1 MNTREQ
7 IKKLAS
13 LLEEKVMYFDHKS
26 YDFEEDI
33 PHLILDGERVNV
45 ESVWID
51 KKGLSMT
58 ITTKD
63 TEFGLGFYEDIE
75 NGDTFETIDKE
86 LEECGMDEFL
96 RDIYYEH
103 PRSWEIGDYEDD
115 FLTWEENT
123 STEETSTE
131 NTPTEETE
139 EEKTQTYRI
148 AVTNV
153 EYGFID
159 VVATSLDEAME
170 KVESFDGDYYVN
182 KNTIT
187 HTELIEVLDK

>member
-33 PHLILDGERVNV
+33 PHLTLDGKRENI
-45 ESVWID
+45 ESVVITKD
-51 KKGLSMT
+51 GTSMQ
-58 ITTKD
+58 ITTAD
-63 TEFGLGFYEDIE
+63 SEIGLGFTEDEE
-75 NGDTFETIDKE
+75 NTFETIDKE
-86 LEECGMDEFL
+86 LEECGMEEFL
-96 RDIYYEH
+96 RDIYYNH

-123 STEETSTE
+123 STEETK
-131 NTPTEETE
+131 

-148 AVTNV
+148 GITNV

-187 HTELIEVLDK
+187 HTELIEILDE

>member
-7 IKKLAS
+7 IKKLAN
-13 LLEEKVMYFDHKS
+13 LLNGKTIYFDWKS

-33 PHLILDGERVNV
+33 PHLFLDDKRKNISSVSIGEDGLTMNV
-45 ESVWID
+45 
-51 KKGLSMT
+51 MT
-58 ITTKD
+58 TD
-63 TEFGLGFYEDIE
+63 CEYGLGFYEDID
-75 NGDTFETIDKE
+75 NGNTFETIDKE
-86 LEECGMDEFL
+86 LEEIGMDEFL

-103 PRSWEIGDYEDD
+103 PRSWEIGDYEND
-115 FLTWEENT
+115 FLAWDENS
-123 STEETSTE
+123 STEETE
-131 NTPTEETE
+131 KE
-139 EEKTQTYRI
+139 EEEGKAQTYRI

>member
-1 MNTREQ
+1 MNTRDQ

-26 YDFEEDI
+26 YDFAEDI
-33 PHLILDGERVNV
+33 PHLIIDGERVNID
-45 ESVWID
+45 SVWID

-58 ITTKD
+58 ITTND
-63 TEFGLGFYEDIE
+63 TEIGLGFYEDIE

-103 PRSWEIGDYEDD
+103 PRSWDIGDYEDD

-123 STEETSTE
+123 STEETKE
-131 NTPTEETE
+131 V
-139 EEKTQTYRI
+139 KTQTYRVGI
-148 AVTNV
+148 TFI
-153 EYGFID
+153 EHGYID
-159 VVATSLDEAME
+159 VTADSIEDALE
-170 KVESFDGDYYVN
+170 KAHSMDGDYFSRKIDVTN
-182 KNTIT
+182 AK
-187 HTELIEVLDK
+187 LIEVLDK

>member
-1 MNTREQ
+1 MNIREQ

-26 YDFEEDI
+26 YDFAEDI
-33 PHLILDGERVNV
+33 PHLIIYNKRVNI

-51 KKGLSMT
+51 KKGLTMT
-58 ITTKD
+58 ITTND
-63 TEFGLGFYEDIE
+63 TEIGLGFYEDIE

-115 FLTWEENT
+115 FLTLEENT
-123 STEETSTE
+123 STEET
-131 NTPTEETE
+131 EEV
-139 EEKTQTYRI
+139 KTQTYRI
-148 AVTNV
+148 GVTNV

-170 KVESFDGDYYVN
+170 KVECFDGDYYVN
-182 KNTIT
+182 KNTIAN
-187 HTELIEVLDK
+187 TELIEILDK

>member
-13 LLEEKVMYFDHKS
+13 LLEEKVLYFDHKS
-26 YDFEEDI
+26 YDFAEDI
-33 PHLILDGERVNV
+33 PHLIIDGERVNI

-63 TEFGLGFYEDIE
+63 TEIGLGFYEDEE
-75 NGDTFETIDKE
+75 NTFETIDKE

-115 FLTWEENT
+115 FLTLEENT
-123 STEETSTE
+123 S
-131 NTPTEETE
+131 TEETE

-187 HTELIEVLDK
+187 NTELIEILDK

>member
-33 PHLILDGERVNV
+33 PHLTLDGERKNISSVFISKDGLMMNV
-45 ESVWID
+45 VTDDCEY
-51 KKGLSMT
+51 
-58 ITTKD
+58 
-63 TEFGLGFYEDIE
+63 GLGFYEDIE

-115 FLTWEENT
+115 FLTLEENT
-123 STEETSTE
+123 STEET
-131 NTPTEETE
+131 E
-139 EEKTQTYRI
+139 EEEGKAQTYRI

-187 HTELIEVLDK
+187 HTELIEILDE

>member
-26 YDFEEDI
+26 YDFAEDI
-33 PHLILDGERVNV
+33 PHLILDGKRENI

-51 KKGLSMT
+51 KEGLTMT

-63 TEFGLGFYEDIE
+63 TEIGLGFNEDIE

-123 STEETSTE
+123 STEETE
-131 NTPTEETE
+131 KE
-139 EEKTQTYRI
+139 EEEGKAQTYRI

-159 VVATSLDEAME
+159 VVATSLDEAMK

-187 HTELIEVLDK
+187 NTELIEILDK

>member
-13 LLEEKVMYFDHKS
+13 LLEEKVLYFDHKS
-26 YDFEEDI
+26 YDFAEDI
-33 PHLILDGERVNV
+33 PHLVLDGERVNI

-63 TEFGLGFYEDIE
+63 TEIGLGFYEDEE
-75 NGDTFETIDKE
+75 NTFETIDKE

-115 FLTWEENT
+115 FLTLEENT
-123 STEETSTE
+123 S
-131 NTPTEETE
+131 TEETE

>member
-13 LLEEKVMYFDHKS
+13 LLEEKVLYFDHKS
-26 YDFEEDI
+26 YDFAEDI
-33 PHLILDGERVNV
+33 PHLVLDGERVNV

-51 KKGLSMT
+51 KKGLTMNV
-58 ITTKD
+58 TTAD
-63 TEFGLGFYEDIE
+63 CEICLGFYEDEE
-75 NGDTFETIDKE
+75 NTFETIDKE

-115 FLTWEENT
+115 FLTLEENT
-123 STEETSTE
+123 STEET
-131 NTPTEETE
+131 EEGN
-139 EEKTQTYRI
+139 TQTYRI
-148 AVTNV
+148 GITNV

-170 KVESFDGDYYVN
+170 KVEAFDGDYYVN

>member
-13 LLEEKVMYFDHKS
+13 LLEEKVLYFDHKS
-26 YDFEEDI
+26 YDFAEDI
-33 PHLILDGERVNV
+33 PHLIIEGERVNV

-51 KKGLSMT
+51 KKGLTMNV
-58 ITTKD
+58 TTAD
-63 TEFGLGFYEDIE
+63 CEICLGFYEDEE
-75 NGDTFETIDKE
+75 NTFETIDKE

-115 FLTWEENT
+115 FLTLE
-123 STEETSTE
+123 EETS
-131 NTPTEETE
+131 TEETE
-139 EEKTQTYRI
+139 EEEEEGKAQTYRI

>member
-26 YDFEEDI
+26 YDFAEDI
-33 PHLILDGERVNV
+33 PHLVLDGERVNV

-51 KKGLSMT
+51 KKGLTMNV
-58 ITTKD
+58 TTAD
-63 TEFGLGFYEDIE
+63 CEICLGFYEDEE
-75 NGDTFETIDKE
+75 NTFETIDKE

-123 STEETSTE
+123 STEET
-131 NTPTEETE
+131 EEG
-139 EEKTQTYRI
+139 KAQTYRI

>member
-13 LLEEKVMYFDHKS
+13 LLEEKVLYFDHKS
-26 YDFEEDI
+26 YDFAEDI
-33 PHLILDGERVNV
+33 PHLIIEGERVNV

-51 KKGLSMT
+51 KKGLTMT
-58 ITTKD
+58 ITTND
-63 TEFGLGFYEDIE
+63 TEFGLGFYEDEE
-75 NGDTFETIDKE
+75 NTFETIDKE

-115 FLTWEENT
+115 FLTWDENT
-123 STEETSTE
+123 S
-131 NTPTEETE
+131 TEETE

-187 HTELIEVLDK
+187 HTELIEILDK

>member
-13 LLEEKVMYFDHKS
+13 LLEEKVIYFDHKS

-33 PHLILDGERVNV
+33 PHLIIDGERVNI

-51 KKGLSMT
+51 KKGLTMT
-58 ITTKD
+58 VTTND

-86 LEECGMDEFL
+86 LEEMGMDEFL

-123 STEETSTE
+123 STEET
-131 NTPTEETE
+131 EEG
-139 EEKTQTYRI
+139 KTQTYRI

-170 KVESFDGDYYVN
+170 KVECFDGDYYVN

>member
-1 MNTREQ
+1 MNTRDQ

-13 LLEEKVMYFDHKS
+13 LLEEKVLYFDHKS
-26 YDFEEDI
+26 YDFAEDI
-33 PHLILDGERVNV
+33 PHLIIEGERVNV

-58 ITTKD
+58 ITTND
-63 TEFGLGFYEDIE
+63 TEFGLGFYEDEE
-75 NGDTFETIDKE
+75 NTFETIDKE

-115 FLTWEENT
+115 FLTWDENT
-123 STEETSTE
+123 S
-131 NTPTEETE
+131 TEETE

-187 HTELIEVLDK
+187 HTELIEILDK

>member
-26 YDFEEDI
+26 YDFAEDI
-33 PHLILDGERVNV
+33 PHLTLDGERKNISSVFISKDGLMMNV
-45 ESVWID
+45 VTDDCEY
-51 KKGLSMT
+51 
-58 ITTKD
+58 
-63 TEFGLGFYEDIE
+63 GLGFYEDIE

-123 STEETSTE
+123 STEETE
-131 NTPTEETE
+131 KE
-139 EEKTQTYRI
+139 EEEGKTQTYRI

>member
-26 YDFEEDI
+26 YDFAEDI
-33 PHLILDGERVNV
+33 PHLILDGERVNID
-45 ESVWID
+45 SVWID

-63 TEFGLGFYEDIE
+63 TEIGLGFYEDIE

-123 STEETSTE
+123 STKDTK
-131 NTPTEETE
+131 

>member
-13 LLEEKVMYFDHKS
+13 LLEEKVLYFDHKS
-26 YDFEEDI
+26 YDFAEDI
-33 PHLILDGERVNV
+33 PHLIIEGERVNV

-51 KKGLSMT
+51 KKGLTMT
-58 ITTKD
+58 ITTND
-63 TEFGLGFYEDIE
+63 TEFGLGFYEDEE
-75 NGDTFETIDKE
+75 NTFETIDKE

-115 FLTWEENT
+115 FLTWDENT
-123 STEETSTE
+123 STD
-131 NTPTEETE
+131 ETE
-139 EEKTQTYRI
+139 EGNTQTYRI

-187 HTELIEVLDK
+187 NTELIEVLDK

>member
-26 YDFEEDI
+26 YDFAEDI
-33 PHLILDGERVNV
+33 PHLILDGERVNID
-45 ESVWID
+45 SVWID
-51 KKGLSMT
+51 KKGRSMT

-63 TEFGLGFYEDIE
+63 TEIGLGFYEDIE

-86 LEECGMDEFL
+86 LEECGMEGFL
-96 RDIYYEH
+96 RDIYYNH
-103 PRSWEIGDYEDD
+103 PRSWDIGDYEDD
-115 FLTWEENT
+115 FLTWDGNT
-123 STEETSTE
+123 STEETE
-131 NTPTEETE
+131 KE
-139 EEKTQTYRI
+139 EEEGKEQTYRI

-182 KNTIT
+182 KNTIAN
-187 HTELIEVLDK
+187 TELIEILDK

>member
-7 IKKLAS
+7 IKKLAN
-13 LLEEKVMYFDHKS
+13 LLNGKTIYFDWKS

-33 PHLILDGERVNV
+33 PHLTLDGGRKNIS
-45 ESVWID
+45 SVSIGKD
-51 KKGLSMT
+51 GLTMKVMT
-58 ITTKD
+58 TDCEYT
-63 TEFGLGFYEDIE
+63 LGFNEDIE
-75 NGDTFETIDKE
+75 SGDTFETIDKE

-115 FLTWEENT
+115 FLTLEENT
-123 STEETSTE
+123 STEET
-131 NTPTEETE
+131 E
-139 EEKTQTYRI
+139 EEEGKAQTYRI

-187 HTELIEVLDK
+187 NTELIEILDK

>member
-26 YDFEEDI
+26 YDFAEDI
-33 PHLILDGERVNV
+33 PHLTLDGERKNIS
-45 ESVWID
+45 SVSIGKD
-51 KKGLSMT
+51 GLTMKVMT
-58 ITTKD
+58 TDCEYT
-63 TEFGLGFYEDIE
+63 LGFYEDEE
-75 NGDTFETIDKE
+75 NTFETIDKE

-123 STEETSTE
+123 STEET
-131 NTPTEETE
+131 EEGN
-139 EEKTQTYRI
+139 TQTYRI

>member
-26 YDFEEDI
+26 YDFAEDI
-33 PHLILDGERVNV
+33 PHLILDGERVNID
-45 ESVWID
+45 SVWID
-51 KKGLSMT
+51 KKGLTMT

-63 TEFGLGFYEDIE
+63 TEIGLGFNEDIE

-115 FLTWEENT
+115 FLTWDENT
-123 STEETSTE
+123 STEET
-131 NTPTEETE
+131 EEE
-139 EEKTQTYRI
+139 GEKTQTYRI

-187 HTELIEVLDK
+187 NTELIEILDK

>member
-1 MNTREQ
+1 
-7 IKKLAS
+7 
-13 LLEEKVMYFDHKS
+13 MYFDHKS
-26 YDFEEDI
+26 YDFAEDI

-51 KKGLSMT
+51 KKGLTMT
-58 ITTKD
+58 ITTND
-63 TEFGLGFYEDIE
+63 TEFGLGFYEDEE
-75 NGDTFETIDKE
+75 NTFETIDKE

-123 STEETSTE
+123 STDETKE
-131 NTPTEETE
+131 E

-187 HTELIEVLDK
+187 HTELIEILDK

>member
-7 IKKLAS
+7 IKKLAN
-13 LLEEKVMYFDHKS
+13 LLNGKTIYFDWKS
-26 YDFEEDI
+26 YDFEKDI
-33 PHLILDGERVNV
+33 PHLTLDGERKNISSVFISKDGLMMNV
-45 ESVWID
+45 
-51 KKGLSMT
+51 MT
-58 ITTKD
+58 D
-63 TEFGLGFYEDIE
+63 DCEYGLGFYEDEE
-75 NGDTFETIDKE
+75 NTFETIDKE

-123 STEETSTE
+123 STEET
-131 NTPTEETE
+131 EEGN
-139 EEKTQTYRI
+139 TQTYRI

>member
-7 IKKLAS
+7 IKKLAN
-13 LLEEKVMYFDHKS
+13 LLNGKTIHFDWKS

-33 PHLILDGERVNV
+33 PHLFLDGKRKNIS
-45 ESVWID
+45 SVSIGKD
-51 KKGLSMT
+51 GLTMT
-58 ITTKD
+58 VMTTD
-63 TEFGLGFYEDIE
+63 CEYGLGFYEDIE

-86 LEECGMDEFL
+86 LEEIGMDEFL
-96 RDIYYEH
+96 RDIFYEH

-115 FLTWEENT
+115 FLTLEENT
-123 STEETSTE
+123 STEET
-131 NTPTEETE
+131 EEV
-139 EEKTQTYRI
+139 KTQTYRI
-148 AVTNV
+148 GVTNV

-170 KVESFDGDYYVN
+170 KVECFDGDYYVN

-187 HTELIEVLDK
+187 NTELIEILDK

>member
-26 YDFEEDI
+26 YDFAEDI
-33 PHLILDGERVNV
+33 PHLIIYNKRVNI

-51 KKGLSMT
+51 KKGLKMT
-58 ITTKD
+58 VTTD
-63 TEFGLGFYEDIE
+63 DNTEINFGFYEDIE

-123 STEETSTE
+123 STQETKE
-131 NTPTEETE
+131 E

-148 AVTNV
+148 AITNV

-182 KNTIT
+182 KNTIA
-187 HTELIEVLDK
+187 HTELIEILDK

>member
-13 LLEEKVMYFDHKS
+13 LLEEKVLYFDHKS
-26 YDFEEDI
+26 YDFAEDI
-33 PHLILDGERVNV
+33 PHLILDGERVNID
-45 ESVWID
+45 SVWID

-58 ITTKD
+58 ITTND
-63 TEFGLGFYEDIE
+63 TEIGLGFYEDIE

-123 STEETSTE
+123 STKE
-131 NTPTEETE
+131 TEEE

-148 AVTNV
+148 AITNV

-159 VVATSLDEAME
+159 VVATSLGEAME

-187 HTELIEVLDK
+187 NTELIEVLDK